1 MSLFKEKLHVLIDSL
16 PENEFLEV
24 YYQIIN
30 NLNIIDSVKK
40 NAPSLTDYQK
50 KELELSYN
58 ESLVQKDLIDH
69 DDLKATVSQWF

>member
-1 MSLFKEKLHVLIDSL
+1 MSLFKEELHVLIDSL

-30 NLNIIDSVKK
+30 NLNIIDSGEK

-69 DDLKATVSQWF
+69 DDLKATVSRWF

>member
-1 MSLFKEKLHVLIDSL
+1 MNLFKEKLHVLIDSL

-30 NLNIIDSVKK
+30 NLNIIDSGKK
-40 NAPSLTDYQK
+40 NLISLSDFQK
-50 KELELSYN
+50 EELELSYN

-69 DDLKATVSQWF
+69 NDLKATVSQWF